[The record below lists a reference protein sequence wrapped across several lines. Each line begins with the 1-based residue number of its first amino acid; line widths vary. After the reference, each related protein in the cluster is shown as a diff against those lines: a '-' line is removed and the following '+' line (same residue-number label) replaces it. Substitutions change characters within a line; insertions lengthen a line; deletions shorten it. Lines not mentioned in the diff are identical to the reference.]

1 MTDTTGK
8 AYIVGAGPGY
18 PELLTLKAKR
28 IIESADVII
37 FADSLVP
44 PEIVAFAKE
53 GAQVVGSKEL
63 NLDEIMDLELSSVS
77 EGKIVARVQSGD
89 PAIYGAILE
98 QMRILEE
105 NDVDFEIVPG
115 VSAAFAAAAV
125 LKDEWPCRKASNSG
139 SWHPMAVQW
148 SSS

>member
-8 AYIVGAGPGY
+8 VYIVGAGPGD

-89 PAIYGAILE
+89 PAIYGAIIE
-98 QMRILEE
+98 QMRI
-105 NDVDFEIVPG
+105 
-115 VSAAFAAAAV
+115 
-125 LKDEWPCRKASNSG
+125 
-139 SWHPMAVQW
+139 
-148 SSS
+148 